1 MNVFASEFI
10 WPQACAP
17 YKSPAHARAFAMVTQ
32 KGFLMTASQLIEL
45 LKAAPEDAQV
55 HVIAQTDVNTFEE
68 WRMDSAKIVLGR
80 NGPNVEIT
88 VCF

>member
-1 MNVFASEFI
+1 
-10 WPQACAP
+10 
-17 YKSPAHARAFAMVTQ
+17 
-32 KGFLMTASQLIEL
+32 L